1 MHFKENEEEEDM
13 EDSEELNDI
22 IATDYTEKP
31 VDYDRRNELHQMWLE
46 QQDAAGTDNLLQKLN
61 IGSKP
66 DEDIFLGEEQEVDE
80 DEEDYNHEDAEPK
93 NSARMNSKRAKELI
107 TKMFVDK
114 DDLFLSDEDEE
125 IEKIRVKQQ
134 LIIRAVSLFFIVLS
148 HSLNSEMIKT

>member
-22 IATDYTEKP
+22 IATDFTEKP

-46 QQDAAGTDNLLQKLN
+46 QQDAAGTDNLLQKLK

-66 DEDIFLGEEQEVDE
+66 DEDIFLGAEQEVDE
-80 DEEDYNHEDAEPK
+80 DEEDYNHEDVEPK

-114 DDLFLSDEDEE
+114 DDSFLSDEDEE

-134 LIIRAVSLFFIVLS
+134 LLIRAVSLFFIVLS
-148 HSLNSEMIKT
+148 LTLFLFRND

>member
-1 MHFKENEEEEDM
+1 M
-13 EDSEELNDI
+13 EDSEELDDI
-22 IATDYTEKP
+22 IATDFTEKP

-46 QQDAAGTDNLLQKLN
+46 QQDAAGTDNLLQKLK

-114 DDLFLSDEDEE
+114 DDSFLSDEDEE

-134 LIIRAVSLFFIVLS
+134 LLIRAVSLFFYCSLS
-148 HSLNSEMIKT
+148 HSLLIQK